1 MAQRKLT
8 PQELAE
14 IDAAGYD
21 VSSIVDKVVEV
32 PDEQFSAGQA
42 YGRNLATSA
51 LPAVGGGVG
60 AGLGMK
66 GGAIAGAEIG
76 AFFGPAGV
84 PIGGAIG
91 AVAGGLAGGFAGS
104 KLTSVAQEEFIPEE
118 TKQATALASQQH
130 PTAAMLGGLS
140 AMPLGG
146 MMPTPSGIGN
156 ALGGAGKLAAY
167 GANRV
172 MRPVVAGVESSQPI
186 LNAMEKQA
194 LINSAVGAGLGP
206 INEAVTAK
214 MEGRDVTAK
223 DLALSSAIGAAFN
236 SPTPVIGRAMGFHM
250 PPTPQLQTEA
260 GFRRAFAVP
269 AESTAPTMEPTELPL
284 RLPVQEQINQAAG
297 IVTAN
302 EKVPLLNADGTPKLD
317 DKGKPLTM
325 TQPKP
330 SKKAQES
337 AAAIAQAESEG
348 RPVVSRIDESVIT
361 AANEAAAKKKAA
373 LAKQAVPSP
382 DILVDVVKEELA
394 KTNPAAYSQ
403 RWNELLPQLKEV
415 GLTDDALALMQKEVF
430 GPKGLNLKVGAKLPE
445 GVVGRFNP
453 ETPTDIEVGK
463 GAGPAIPAHEGFHE
477 QWSKMTSEE
486 RARWKAATADELAAV
501 NAERMKENKP
511 AYDEEEWFAMQ
522 GSVEFLSR
530 GLNTRKEGTFKK
542 WLEDTKSIMKQQ
554 FGKDVT
560 AEDLLRA
567 HNYRLMNESRGVK
580 PMVSV
585 GKGEE
590 KSATAD
596 ENLGAEYNQLQLALK
611 DKSVPFQEKM
621 SAWKRIEEI
630 KNANKGMPPGKESGE
645 TVEINPNWREDQR
658 EDMQGLYGKD
668 RYATTDENLGGSN
681 DPEVLAA
688 LNKKRYLSQQL
699 ARKVSPEDAKL
710 TIDQLKE
717 KYNLSERTLY
727 RRISSGLPLDAVVAK
742 GRKSATEALGL
753 NLQDEV
759 VPVEGATE
767 GGPEVKAVR
776 RPASELGEEFV
787 DGGKF
792 NENARAQ
799 VANKVEQR
807 VRGLLAK
814 RGMAE
819 IPSNLDLKAITD
831 LVIAD
836 MENYGMEPYSVKDIY
851 ARNLPHTL
859 AGKPNF
865 RKTVEMRTDM
875 YAQREVRDFLKTA
888 ENTRYSIDKPVNES
902 GETIAAN
909 LPDDGT
915 FPTEFL
921 SDTPPEEVHGT
932 DLATRAK
939 QNREDFIEP
948 PSEKELYEDTLPDEE
963 LQARKDAELEA
974 AQHVPEKKTRTKEY
988 QFKATETVPR
998 KDLIHTNML
1007 ALEAKRAELKALKGG
1022 MSLGLFRKNF
1032 IEKNR
1037 MLKVAGLKLHPAED
1051 ALQTHYRHAF
1061 EEASQYSDMGKY
1073 ESLNPREAKAA
1084 RQRLIN
1090 IIESDIEAI
1099 KLMQQDLLF
1108 RADVPVNLKEF
1119 AAKYAEIHAGAGK
1132 VDYNPIRD
1140 VVPAK
1145 IEEQPRNVIQSRQ
1158 GKTYG
1163 QTPELTGPAKQPITA
1178 KPTEYVMYDDNTNT
1192 TKRVQSQEE
1201 VAALKKE
1208 GYRLLRSNTGEEV
1221 GSRFA
1226 TAEENIGGQTNTPEF
1241 KEWFGESKV
1250 VDGEGKPLV
1259 VYHGTN
1265 AKDDFFIFN
1274 TKTGRTLGTHFGTEA
1289 AAKHISGR
1297 KQIPVYLSIKNP
1309 FNWDRVGRKEHGF
1322 FSDNLQNIAHDV
1334 AEQTYYHEQVKQGS
1348 KSVSFGKAFDNS
1360 EIGKLYKQFYDD
1372 HEKIHYEGLDKADK
1386 WGYVSEEN
1394 KKLDAQLKHDSF
1406 VAFMDKLGYDGISY
1420 INVSEDAGH
1429 RSYIAFYPEQ
1439 IKSATGNSG
1448 AFDKNNPDI
1457 RFATA
1462 EENIGARRSFFKP
1475 FEAAADRL
1483 VDVDP
1488 RLGKA
1493 FRRWDVQKDIYEGW
1507 GNEAIHDLSKFDT
1520 EDVNKV
1526 AAIHRDAFR
1535 NGKPLPSLSG
1545 KEKEISQILINYY
1558 HDDVGM
1564 ERNRLGMKIGGK
1576 AGSLTPSYVPDMLSP
1591 TAIDLL
1597 VNKATTP
1604 AGIKAAND
1612 WANHIVK
1619 ESAGKI
1625 TLPEATEY
1633 VDQYTRAMGS
1643 GKDNN
1648 YLSVEF
1654 GALRK
1659 AEGYGVPDSLRE
1671 TDAVAALSRYAR
1683 RAATDMAMFKEMQV
1697 NKEIGAMLGLKDDT
1711 GKTIT
1716 SPGIKPLDKDRRVQ
1730 DAMKFVTGNYA
1741 SGKAALNS
1749 PRLTAVSRLVNN
1761 LILGP
1766 ATGLRDTASVPVNML
1781 PYINRFSDL
1790 SAAWSGVMDLR
1801 KNSREAIRYGATKPS
1816 VDKIQ
1821 FADVMTSPDKLTEVL
1836 RKAATFARVLQGRE
1850 TIENFNRDLTFSIGK
1865 ELARSNV
1872 LGAKSGNAKS
1882 KLFVKNF
1889 GELVEGD
1896 VTKLSGAD
1904 LEEALNIMAKNF
1916 VDRNQGSYGVRGLP
1930 TGMVDSQFAP
1940 FLALQKWS
1948 TEKSNVIY
1956 KDVIA
1961 PFVSGENRLPLITYT
1976 LGSVLTG
1983 AAIQQLNQVLSGRKS
1998 QDPQLKEV
2006 LAKGDVKD
2014 YVAQLATLM
2023 QLGSYAGIVSDG
2035 MKAGADMVAY
2045 GKTPRNLASF
2055 PTASLAMDLQE
2066 KIADVAEAMKQGEDP
2081 FKVFS
2086 MFATDVISQNVQAAR
2101 MVANRTI
2108 NENKVERSD
2117 KFRDLRVFK
2126 QMEGGPNADF
2136 PKVNPYLGIDSKK
2149 FKRTDDLNEAM
2160 GLVPSLLKRAMEQ
2173 SGGNPE
2179 ELKKKLAGLKGMSYN
2194 TMPNMNTQ
2202 PQEFQDY
2209 YKYLVDTQGQE
2220 EADTRMADFL
2230 RQSASNKMKS
2240 SMFPSL

>member
-21 VSSIVDKVVEV
+21 VSSIVDQVVEV
-32 PDEQFSAGQA
+32 PDEQFSAGEA

-66 GGAIAGAEIG
+66 GGAILGAP
-76 AFFGPAGV
+76 FGPPG
-84 PIGGAIG
+84 IAIG
-91 AVAGGLAGGFAGS
+91 AVVGGLAGGFAGS

-118 TKQATALASQQH
+118 TKQRTALASQQH

-146 MMPTPSGIGN
+146 MMPTPSGVAN

-167 GANRV
+167 GAGRLT
-172 MRPVVAGVESSQPI
+172 RPLAAGVESTQPI

-214 MEGRDVTAK
+214 MEGRDITAK

-236 SPTPVIGRAMGFHM
+236 SPTPVIGKAMGFHM

-260 GFRRAFAVP
+260 GFRRAFAAP
-269 AESTAPTMEPTELPL
+269 ADGATPTMEPTELPL

-317 DKGKPLTM
+317 DKGKPLTV

-373 LAKQAVPSP
+373 LAKKAIPSP
-382 DILVDVVKEELA
+382 DMLVDLVKEELA
-394 KTNPAAYSQ
+394 KTNPTAYSQ
-403 RWNELLPQLKEV
+403 RWNELLPHLKEV

-430 GPKGLNLKVGAKLPE
+430 GPKGLNLKVGGNLGKDPVT
-445 GVVGRFNP
+445 GQQRVGRWNP

-477 QWSKMTSEE
+477 QWSKMTNEE

-511 AYDEEEWFAMQ
+511 IYGEEEWFAMQ
-522 GSVEFLSR
+522 GSVEFLSK
-530 GLNTRKEGTFKK
+530 GLNTRKEGAFQK
-542 WLEDTKSIMKQQ
+542 WLGDTKAIMKQQ

-580 PMVSV
+580 PMVSG

-621 SAWKRIEEI
+621 AAWKRLEEI

-668 RYATTDENLGGSN
+668 RYATTDENLGAPKRRGART
-681 DPEVLAA
+681 DQEKILEAKAAGTFDELQAKKTAGRFLTATLA
-688 LNKKRYLSQQL
+688 KR
-699 ARKVSPEDAKL
+699 VSPENAKL
-710 TIDQLKE
+710 TIPQLAA
-717 KYNLSERTLY
+717 KYGTEGKPLPESTLYRWINQGKLRSEPGEALGTAEQLIPESNKGIPVEETQSSARPSKAGRTHLGEVEEDVHAGGKLTKKGEEQFDAILNSTIQDALERAGFSKLPQHMDRKAIRALVKASLEATPEEVLAREEELAKSTVPNDKREELGLEPLGVDKFGAEEVQKRNLPKTLIGSPNFRGTVMRRTGMYMQRMLRDYIESMKASRTSLDRPAGEGGETVGNLVTEEGTFPQEFVSDKPPELDAPMDLSERMAIA
-727 RRISSGLPLDAVVAK
+727 REKEIQPKSS
-742 GRKSATEALGL
+742 
-753 NLQDEV
+753 
-759 VPVEGATE
+759 
-767 GGPEVKAVR
+767 
-776 RPASELGEEFV
+776 
-787 DGGKF
+787 
-792 NENARAQ
+792 
-799 VANKVEQR
+799 
-807 VRGLLAK
+807 
-814 RGMAE
+814 
-819 IPSNLDLKAITD
+819 
-831 LVIAD
+831 
-836 MENYGMEPYSVKDIY
+836 
-851 ARNLPHTL
+851 
-859 AGKPNF
+859 
-865 RKTVEMRTDM
+865 
-875 YAQREVRDFLKTA
+875 
-888 ENTRYSIDKPVNES
+888 
-902 GETIAAN
+902 
-909 LPDDGT
+909 
-915 FPTEFL
+915 
-921 SDTPPEEVHGT
+921 
-932 DLATRAK
+932 
-939 QNREDFIEP
+939 
-948 PSEKELYEDTLPDEE
+948 KELYEEEIGDTDEYYDALAKKYGVSKEHLAQLPEKLKAKERRTRTEKWEPEYTKE
-963 LQARKDAELEA
+963 LPADSVMRHALDSLESKKRELEA
-974 AQHVPEKKTRTKEY
+974 LKRGISLDEFEKQFIKRDEPVMAKRTVEIPATVEEPLNLTEGERGVQAQKYARTGMRPPTTKQLPAKVVGAQTLKTRTTADPMQAHYEY
-988 QFKATETVPR
+988 ALRPAKGEKYQTEAQR
-998 KDLIHTNML
+998 
-1007 ALEAKRAELKALKGG
+1007 
-1022 MSLGLFRKNF
+1022 
-1032 IEKNR
+1032 
-1037 MLKVAGLKLHPAED
+1037 
-1051 ALQTHYRHAF
+1051 
-1061 EEASQYSDMGKY
+1061 
-1073 ESLNPREAKAA
+1073 

-1090 IIESDIEAI
+1090 MIEDDIMALEGNEHTAGIIDYLKLKKGEFIKPEDLAPKLSTEDKTVEYNPVTEATI
-1099 KLMQQDLLF
+1099 
-1108 RADVPVNLKEF
+1108 PLKET
-1119 AAKYAEIHAGAGK
+1119 
-1132 VDYNPIRD
+1132 
-1140 VVPAK
+1140 PAQK
-1145 IEEQPRNVIQSRQ
+1145 RQ
-1158 GKTYG
+1158 RLGGKTYG

-1178 KPTEYVMYDDNTNT
+1178 KPKEYVMYDDNTNT

-1226 TAEENIGGQTNTPEF
+1226 TAEENIG
-1241 KEWFGESKV
+1241 
-1250 VDGEGKPLV
+1250 
-1259 VYHGTN
+1259 
-1265 AKDDFFIFN
+1265 
-1274 TKTGRTLGTHFGTEA
+1274 
-1289 AAKHISGR
+1289 
-1297 KQIPVYLSIKNP
+1297 
-1309 FNWDRVGRKEHGF
+1309 
-1322 FSDNLQNIAHDV
+1322 
-1334 AEQTYYHEQVKQGS
+1334 
-1348 KSVSFGKAFDNS
+1348 
-1360 EIGKLYKQFYDD
+1360 
-1372 HEKIHYEGLDKADK
+1372 
-1386 WGYVSEEN
+1386 
-1394 KKLDAQLKHDSF
+1394 
-1406 VAFMDKLGYDGISY
+1406 
-1420 INVSEDAGH
+1420 
-1429 RSYIAFYPEQ
+1429 
-1439 IKSATGNSG
+1439 
-1448 AFDKNNPDI
+1448 
-1457 RFATA
+1457 
-1462 EENIGARRSFFKP
+1462 ARRSFFKMT
-1475 FEAAADRL
+1475 EAAADRL

-1520 EDVNKV
+1520 EDINKV

-1535 NGKPLPSLSG
+1535 NSKPLPSLSG
-1545 KEKEISQILINYY
+1545 KEKEISKILTNFY
-1558 HDDVGM
+1558 HDDIGM

-1683 RAATDMAMFKEMQV
+1683 RAATDMAMFKEMQA

-1730 DAMKFVTGNYA
+1730 DAMKWVTGNYA

-1749 PRLTAVSRLVNN
+1749 PRLTAASRLVNN
-1761 LILGP
+1761 SILGP
-1766 ATGLRDTASVPVNML
+1766 ITALKDSASVPVNML
-1781 PYINRFSDL
+1781 PYINRFEDL
-1790 SAAWSGVMDLR
+1790 GAAWSGVMEMR
-1801 KNSREAIRYGATKPS
+1801 KNAREAIRYGATKPS
-1816 VDKIQ
+1816 MDKIA
-1821 FADVMTSPDKLTEVL
+1821 FADVMTSPDRVTEAL
-1836 RKAATFARVLQGRE
+1836 RKMASFARLIQGRE
-1850 TIENFNRDLTFSIGK
+1850 TIENLNRDLTFSIGK

-1872 LGAKSGNAKS
+1872 QGAKNGNAKS
-1882 KLFVKNF
+1882 KLFLKNF

-1896 VTKLSGAD
+1896 ITKMSGKD
-1904 LEEALNIMAKNF
+1904 LEEALNIMGKNF
-1916 VDRNQGSYGVRGLP
+1916 TDRNQGSYGVRGLP
-1930 TGMVDSQFAP
+1930 TGIVDSQFAP

-1948 TEKSNVIY
+1948 VEKNNVIY

-1961 PFVSGENRLPLITYT
+1961 PFISGENRLPMITYT

-1983 AAIQQLNQVLSGRKS
+1983 AAIQQLNRALSGRKS
-1998 QDPQLKEV
+1998 QDPEVKEV
-2006 LAKGDVKD
+2006 LAKGDAKD

-2023 QLGSYAGIVSDG
+2023 QLGSYAGIVGDG
-2035 MKAGADMVAY
+2035 MKAAADAVVY

-2055 PTASLAMDLQE
+2055 PTAALAFDLQE
-2066 KIADVAEAMKQGEDP
+2066 KIADVAEALKNDEDP
-2081 FKVFS
+2081 MKVFQL
-2086 MFATDVISQNVQAAR
+2086 FAVDVLSQNIQGAR
-2101 MVANRTI
+2101 MIANRTI
-2108 NENKVERSD
+2108 NEGKIERSD
-2117 KFRDLRVFK
+2117 KFRDLRVF
-2126 QMEGGPNADF
+2126 QQLDGAPNADF
-2136 PKVNPYLGIDSKK
+2136 PKVNPYLNLDAKQ
-2149 FKRTDDLNEAM
+2149 FKRTGDLGEASRM
-2160 GLVPSLLKRAMEQ
+2160 VPALLKRAMEQ
-2173 SGGNPE
+2173 SEGSPE
-2179 ELKKKLAGLKGMSYN
+2179 KLRKKLDSLKGISYN
-2194 TMPNMNTQ
+2194 TMPNMNSQ
-2202 PQEFQDY
+2202 PQAFQEY
-2209 YKYLVDTQGQE
+2209 YQYLVDTQGKQ

-2230 RQSASNKMKS
+2230 QQSATNKMKS